1 MIFIVKNFC
10 TDRQKPIF
18 PPVFPAGP
26 RDRATQRPF
35 RLRKKKAEGAG
46 TNLNKKYISESAA
59 YFAAYILTTDI
70 LRRHI
75 MRRKTEQYFIFF
87 MLCSVIGWL
96 YEVFLEV
103 VVYRWGFSNRGVLF
117 GPVLYHLRH
126 RRADPAHL
134 PGKTQREKMAYRK
147 NSRHSRRRLFRYR
160 SSDYGGGAGGKLY
173 YGMDKGRMV
182 LGLPSIFLQL
192 SGAHRAEPEYP
203 LRDRRY
209 GHSVHH
215 MASAGKGD
223 AAFLRTG
230 NRHPE
235 RGSGRYFSR

>member
-35 RLRKKKAEGAG
+35 RLRKKKAGRSR
-46 TNLNKKYISESAA
+46 NKSEQKYISESAA

-117 GPVLYHLRH
+117 GPYCIIYGIGGLICSSPWENSKR
-126 RRADPAHL
+126 
-134 PGKTQREKMAYRK
+134 KMAYRK